1 MEQVKRNSNCIE
13 YFETKQERDKKMLE
27 QDKDFIIADLMMQNA
42 ELQQQIN
49 DMSLIVADLM
59 IGGAK

>member
-1 MEQVKRNSNCIE
+1 
-13 YFETKQERDKKMLE
+13 MLE